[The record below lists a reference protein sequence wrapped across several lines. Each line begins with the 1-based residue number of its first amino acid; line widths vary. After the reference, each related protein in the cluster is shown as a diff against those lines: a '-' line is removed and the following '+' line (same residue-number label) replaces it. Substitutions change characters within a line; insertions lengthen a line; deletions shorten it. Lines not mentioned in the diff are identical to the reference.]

1 MRLVLCDD
9 QLILG
14 EALAC
19 VLEARGYRVLAVT
32 TTPPDCIA
40 AVAACQPDICLLD
53 LHFSGHGSGLDAA
66 RAIRQHHSGTSVL
79 VLSGL
84 TDPAVLSEAKE
95 AGVAGFV
102 RKDQNVDEIGHALDT
117 IAMGGT
123 VFDLCGGVTY
133 LASPQ
138 RPDPLR
144 ELTRREREILSRVVA
159 GEGTKQMARAMKI
172 TTGTVQTYVKNVLA
186 KLGVHSRL
194 EVAALV
200 SREGLIDHLPTE
212 LTGCSHPGQGA
223 AYRVRCRRNPPNG
236 YYPRE

>member
-14 EALAC
+14 EALASA
-19 VLEARGYRVLAVT
+19 LEARGYRVLAIT
-32 TTPPDCIA
+32 TTPAACIA
-40 AVAACQPDICLLD
+40 AVAACQPDVCLLD
-53 LHFSGHGSGLDAA
+53 LHFFGHGSGLDAA

-95 AGVAGFV
+95 AGVAGFI

-117 IAMGGT
+117 IAAGGT
-123 VFDLCGGVTY
+123 VFDPRGAVMHP
-133 LASPQ
+133 ARPQ

-144 ELTRREREILSRVVA
+144 ELTPREREILTRVVA
-159 GEGTKQMARAMKI
+159 GEGTKQMARAMRI

-200 SREGLIDHLPTE
+200 SRKGLMDHLPTG
-212 LTGCSHPGQGA
+212 LTGCSNSGPTSG
-223 AYRVRCRRNPPNG
+223 YPVRRRRKPPNG
-236 YYPRE
+236 DYPHG